1 MRISR
6 RGLSLVEVMICMLL
20 VGIVLAVTARLFTGY
35 STALRHSND
44 KNRELEVLRSTLER
58 LGSELSQAT
67 EVIQGADSVEFQR
80 ITPGAAIP
88 SPLEPGWSPRSRLTK
103 VRYSLEGTDLIRS
116 VSSNRLVAATGING
130 FFVEVKEY
138 GYLVRISVLE
148 EKLVRTLSTRAY
160 RWTHL

>member
-1 MRISR
+1 M
-6 RGLSLVEVMICMLL
+6 LVI
-20 VGIVLAVTARLFTGY
+20 GIVLAVTARLFTGY
-35 STALRHSND
+35 STALRHSDD

-67 EVIQGADSVEFQR
+67 EVVQGVDSVEFQR

-88 SPLEPGWSPRSRLTK
+88 SPLEAGWSPRSRLTR

-116 VSSNRLVAATGING
+116 VGSHKLVVATGING
-130 FFVEVKEY
+130 FLVEIKEY
-138 GYLVRISVLE
+138 GYIVRISVLE
-148 EKLVRTLSTRAY
+148 EKIVRTLSTRAY